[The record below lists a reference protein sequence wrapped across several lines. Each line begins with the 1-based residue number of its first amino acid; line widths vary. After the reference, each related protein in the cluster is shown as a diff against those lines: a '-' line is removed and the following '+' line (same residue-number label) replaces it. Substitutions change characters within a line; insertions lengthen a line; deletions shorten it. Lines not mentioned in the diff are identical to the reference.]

1 MRVVLIGFTI
11 VLVVLCC
18 GLAVRYN
25 QDANYA
31 RGELDTEMYKRMVAE
46 ESLQKAA
53 NEVESLSEE
62 LTRLKDRVEQTE
74 LALQATKQVN
84 ADLKLRLKKAEQAKE
99 VLDRKI
105 AELQKLGL

>member
-31 RGELDTEMYKRMVAE
+31 RDQFNTELYKRMVVE
-46 ESLQKAA
+46 EDLQKATIQ
-53 NEVESLSEE
+53 VDSLTEE
-62 LTRLKDRVEQTE
+62 LTRVKDRVEQTE
-74 LALQATKQVN
+74 L
-84 ADLKLRLKKAEQAKE
+84 
-99 VLDRKI
+99 VLEKVCDIK
-105 AELQKLGL
+105 